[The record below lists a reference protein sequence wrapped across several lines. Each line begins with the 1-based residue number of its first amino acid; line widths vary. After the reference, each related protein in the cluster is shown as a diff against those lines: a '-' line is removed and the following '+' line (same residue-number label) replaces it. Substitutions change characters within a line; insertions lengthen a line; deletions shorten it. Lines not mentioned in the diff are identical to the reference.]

1 MTETQKAKEQI
12 RDLQEILELIKEFEI
27 EVREHQNTVNYCKLM
42 KVEPAEHIVNN
53 LKESTEL
60 LNHNI
65 DRWNELTNTKLTKVT
80 E

>member
-1 MTETQKAKEQI
+1 MTETQKAKQYFTEME
-12 RDLQEILELIKEFEI
+12 EIYELIKEFEI

-42 KVEPAEHIVNN
+42 KVEPAKHIVKN

-65 DRWNELTNTKLTKVT
+65 DRWNELTNAKLTKVT